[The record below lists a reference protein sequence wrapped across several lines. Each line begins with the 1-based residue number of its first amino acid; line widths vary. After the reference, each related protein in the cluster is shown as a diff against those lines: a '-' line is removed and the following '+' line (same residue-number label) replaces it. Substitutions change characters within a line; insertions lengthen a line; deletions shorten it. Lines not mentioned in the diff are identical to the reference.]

1 MRPCDTIA
9 DVKST
14 AGVDARREQ
23 GKSQSTARTRNYG
36 ARRLFLLALCASFLL
51 GCSAASTG
59 SGETAAAST
68 PADTLGIY
76 PGPADTRGV
85 TYFEKRLGRKVGV
98 AHQYLDGSTWSS
110 IQNVDWLVRAWAPG
124 YSKRF
129 ALTVPILPKKG
140 ATLAKGAA
148 GKYNQHF
155 RELARRLVR
164 GGLGSTIL
172 RLGPEFNG
180 KWFPWRINRPGGAT
194 NFIGFWRQIVA
205 TMRAVPGAH
214 FKFDWC
220 ANAGSAYIKPGKQ
233 LNAASAWP
241 GDKYVDYVGLDV
253 FDQSW
258 GAWRKDPVKR
268 WNEYVTQHDGMAWQ
282 ASFATAHNKQ
292 ISFPEWGLVD
302 RMDGHGG
309 GDNPYFIKQ
318 MYTWIQT
325 HNVAYHIYF
334 EDYDPNADYGVF
346 SGWFPNAANTF
357 IDLFGSRA
365 TVGQGLGLNDSAQL
379 RVTRARLKGSKRF
392 GAITQFSKRASGEAR
407 VQIAA
412 GGRKMRFTAMFR
424 NGKGRL
430 TINKAISKKMGRK
443 RTGVLTIAYGGD
455 EDTNPQ
461 LVRLRA
467 GPRTPRLKV
476 QAPTIADGRLAVRGQ
491 VAPRARGTV
500 LVQLRYVVD
509 ATIVTRSF
517 SARISGGHWNLSSP
531 LGDIIRAEIDRRQGP
546 VTAAVLYPGY
556 APRRIRGELRSYR
569 LLGPR

>member
-1 MRPCDTIA
+1 
-9 DVKST
+9 
-14 AGVDARREQ
+14 
-23 GKSQSTARTRNYG
+23 
-36 ARRLFLLALCASFLL
+36 LLLLALCASFLL

-59 SGETAAAST
+59 SNETAAAST

-85 TYFEKRLGRKVGV
+85 TYFEQRLGRKIGL
-98 AHQYLDGSTWSS
+98 AHQYIDGRTWST
-110 IQNVDWLVRAWAPG
+110 IKNVAWLTDSW
-124 YSKRF
+124 SKAGFGKRIV
-129 ALTVPILPKKG
+129 LTVPILPKQG
-140 ATLAKGAA
+140 ATLGNGAA
-148 GKYNQHF
+148 GKYNKHF
-155 RELARRLVR
+155 RELAQHLIK
-164 GGLGSTIL
+164 GGLGSAIL

-180 KWFPWRINRPGGAT
+180 KWFPWRIDRPGGAK
-194 NFIGFWRQIVA
+194 NFIAFWRQIVT
-205 TMRAVPGAH
+205 TMNSVPGAH
-214 FKFDWC
+214 FKYDWC
-220 ANAGSAYIKPGKQ
+220 ANAGSAYIKAGKQ

-241 GDKYVDYVGLDV
+241 GDNYVNYVGLDV

-268 WNEYVTQHDGMAWQ
+268 WNEYVNQHDGMAWQ
-282 ASFATAHNKQ
+282 ASFATAHHKQ

-309 GDNPYFIKQ
+309 GDNPYFITQ
-318 MYTWIQT
+318 MYNWIQS
-325 HNVAYHIYF
+325 HDVAYHIYF
-334 EDYDPNADYGVF
+334 EDFDPNADYGVF

-365 TVGQGLGLNDSAQL
+365 AVGQSLGLNDSAQL
-379 RVTRARLKGSKRF
+379 QITSAQIKRRTRVGAVTR
-392 GAITQFSKRASGEAR
+392 FSKRASGEAR

-412 GGRKMRFTAMFR
+412 GGKKMRFTAMFR

-430 TINKAISKKMGRK
+430 TINKAISRKMGRK

-455 EDTNPQ
+455 ADTHPQ

-467 GPRTPRLKV
+467 GPRQPQLRV
-476 QAPTIADGRLAVRGQ
+476 QPPAIADGRLSVRGQ
-491 VAPRARGTV
+491 VAKRARGTV

-517 SARISGGHWNLSSP
+517 STRIGNGNWSLSSP

-556 APRRIRGELRSYR
+556 APSGVRGELRSYR
-569 LLGPR
+569 LLGSR